1 MMKKISIVAL
11 LAISSWGMAQTDIND
26 ARTNF
31 AVGQTVTITGV
42 SANGN
47 NQLGNIRYIQ
57 DATGGLPAFGTPT
70 AFGANIALGD
80 SVTVTGVLF
89 SFNGLLELSPTNS
102 YVVHGNVGAPSP
114 TVIPI
119 TSANEPMEGR
129 LIQINNVTISGA
141 GNFAGNTNYTLT
153 SGANT
158 LAMRITTGSNLVGTA
173 IPSGPVSVTG
183 CLSQFGTAFQ
193 LLPRMTTDIIPYV
206 APATEINVKVNG
218 TDVLSGGNVFIG
230 NSASSTIVIE
240 NSGAST
246 LTVSSAV
253 VSGTNASEFTTT
265 IPASSTVGST
275 SQQTYALNF
284 LPTGNGTR
292 VVTLS
297 INNDDPDESVYVINI
312 EAVGL
317 DNLATEPATNASGL
331 VMTNVEAYTMNG
343 SFTPSANASG
353 YLVLWKNGGTVTEVP
368 VDGTAYLRGDWIGAS
383 KVAYVGPSNA
393 FVPRGII
400 ANQTYDFKVFAYNG
414 QANFTNYKTTA
425 PASANLTSTGEEI
438 GAYYT
443 GINSQAPTFLTDL
456 SALINS
462 HTVVSYFNYLTTMM
476 AVFEP
481 KDTVN
486 GDSYVECCYTGER
499 YVYSGSF
506 DWTATGYSREHT
518 YAHSWMPSFPA
529 DNPAK
534 PEYSD
539 MHNLY
544 PANNNQANGP
554 RSNLPLDSITGNTV
568 FTYLEGRVGY
578 NGSQLV
584 YEPRQIH
591 KGNAARA
598 LFYMAT
604 AYNGISGQNWQL
616 PTNQG
621 QVHLKAW
628 HFADLPDN
636 YEIARNEYIFSQQ
649 ANRNPFVDSVDFAC
663 PINFTNMTYA
673 ACAST
678 QELDEL
684 LKSNLSVF
692 PVPAKNEVY
701 VQVNGTTI
709 NQVQIVDLQGKIVFS
724 KDYDNVAVVEMKD
737 QALPAGVYVVQVNTP
752 YGVATSRLI
761 IE

>member
-1 MMKKISIVAL
+1 MKKLTFVAL
-11 LAISSWGMAQTDIND
+11 LAFSSWGMAQIDIND
-26 ARTNF
+26 ARTNY
-31 AVGQTVTITGV
+31 AVGQTVTIKGV

-57 DATGGLPAFGTPT
+57 DATGGLPAYGTPT

-89 SFNGLLELSPTNS
+89 EFNGLLEISPTNS
-102 YVVHGNVGAPSP
+102 YTVHGPVGAPAP

-119 TSANEPMEGR
+119 TSAIEPMEGR

-153 SGANT
+153 SGPNT

-173 IPSGPVSVTG
+173 IPSGPVSVIG
-183 CLSQFGTAFQ
+183 CLSQFGTSFQ

-206 APATEINVKVNG
+206 APATEINVKING
-218 TDVLSGGNVFIG
+218 TDVLSGGSVFIG
-230 NSASSTIVIE
+230 NSASASIVIE

-246 LTVSSAV
+246 LTVSSALV
-253 VSGTNASEFTTT
+253 TGPNAAEFSTT

-284 LPTGNGTR
+284 VPTGNGTR
-292 VVTLS
+292 VATLT
-297 INNDDPDESVYVINI
+297 INNDDPDEAVYVINI

-317 DNLATEPATNASGL
+317 DNLATEPLNNPTAL
-331 VMTNVEAYTMNG
+331 VFSNVEAYAMNA
-343 SFTPSANASG
+343 SYTPSATASG
-353 YLVLWKNGGTVTEVP
+353 YLVLWKNGGTVTETP
-368 VDGTAYLRGDWIGAS
+368 ADGSAYLRGDVIGGS
-383 KVAYVGPSNA
+383 RVAYVGSSSS
-393 FVPRGII
+393 FVPRGIR
-400 ANQTYDFKVFAYNG
+400 ANQSYDFKVFAYNG
-414 QANFTNYKTTA
+414 QGAFTNYKTTT
-425 PASANLTSTGEEI
+425 PAAASVTSLGEQI
-438 GAYYT
+438 GTYYN
-443 GINSQAPTFLTDL
+443 GISSSSPTFLTDL
-456 SALINS
+456 SALINP
-462 HTVVSYFNYLTTMM
+462 HTVISYFNYLTTVM

-481 KDTVN
+481 QDTVN
-486 GDSYVECCYTGER
+486 GDSYVECCYSGER
-499 YVYSGSF
+499 YVYSGTF

-539 MHNLY
+539 LHNLY

-578 NGSQLV
+578 NGNQLV
-584 YEPRQIH
+584 YEPRQKH

-604 AYNGISGQNWQL
+604 CYNGVAGQNWQL

-628 HFADLPDN
+628 HLNDLPDN
-636 YEIARNEYIFSQQ
+636 YEIARNEYIFSEQG
-649 ANRNPFVDSVDFAC
+649 NRNPFVDSVQFAC
-663 PINFTNMTYA
+663 PINFTNMTYT
-673 ACAST
+673 ACVASGIG
-678 QELDEL
+678 LNEL
-684 LKSNLSVF
+684 LENNLSVF
-692 PVPAKNEVY
+692 PVPSQKEVY

-709 NQVQIVDLQGKIVFS
+709 SHVDITDLQGKIVSS
-724 KDYDNVAVVEMKD
+724 KDYADVAVVEMKN
-737 QALPAGVYVVQVNTP
+737 QFLPVGVYLVNVTTP
-752 YGVATSRLI
+752 YGKATRRMI